1 MSEEQL
7 ERIWYMAQTAK
18 EAGIMLVIAPEAI
31 LDLMDTLKASIE
43 LTAIREQQL
52 KEERNEVE
60 RLRETFVAASSV
72 LDVMERG
79 GEGRALEKA
88 MNQLAEAVARAK
100 GA

>member
-7 ERIWYMAQTAK
+7 ERIWHMAQTAK

-60 RLRETFVAASSV
+60 RLRENYVAASSV